1 MSVPAEVE
9 ELIASLKRQIAALQ
23 AEVADLRRQL
33 GQDSSNSSKPPSS
46 DGLKK
51 KPRIAGSLRGRSGK
65 ASGGHPSTSAQE
77 GHQGGTLRQVA
88 DADHVVRHE
97 ASACCHCGSPLEPK
111 SAIGIEK
118 RQVFDLPER
127 PLAITEHQA
136 SIYRCA
142 HCRGE
147 TKAAFPEGV
156 VSPTQYGE
164 RIKAAAVYLNVQQLI
179 PEDRTA
185 QALSDLFGAP
195 LICPASI
202 VAWVRKKA
210 EDLRQVYAR
219 IGERVAQVKVRHLDE
234 TGFRIAGKLQW
245 LHTTSSL
252 AFTFYRAGEKRGAI
266 PQDLQGGVVVHDHF
280 LPYRRLDT
288 VDHAFCNAH
297 ILRELQSLIEFDKEP
312 WAEAMRDMLLEANL
326 AVHKAREAGA
336 TALVSDEL
344 AAFVDRY
351 WAAVRRGLAF
361 HRALPKLETKTNP
374 RGRTKQR
381 PGHNL
386 LERLKTFKTET
397 LRFLTDFDVP
407 FTNNLAEQDLRMM
420 KVKMKISGSFR
431 TLDGAQIFARLRSV
445 VSTARKQGC
454 NILQTLAA
462 APSQIMLALTA

>member
-1 MSVPAEVE
+1 MNLPAEVE
-9 ELIASLKRQIAALQ
+9 ELIASLKRQIVALQ

-33 GQDSSNSSKPPSS
+33 GQDSSNSSKPPSG

-65 ASGGHPSTSAQE
+65 ASGGQK
-77 GHQGGTLRQVA
+77 GHRGGTLRQVA
-88 DADHVVRHE
+88 DPDHVVRRE
-97 ASACCHCGSPLEPK
+97 ACACCHCGSPLEPR
-111 SAIGIEK
+111 SAIGVEK

-127 PLAITEHQA
+127 PLVITEHQA
-136 SIYRCA
+136 SIYRCP

-164 RIKAAAVYLNVQQLI
+164 RIRAAAIYLNIQQLI

-202 VAWVRKKA
+202 VAWVRQKA
-210 EDLRQVYAR
+210 EELRQVYGR
-219 IGERVAQVKVRHLDE
+219 IGERVAEAKVRHLDE

-266 PQDLQGGVVVHDHF
+266 PEDLQGGVVVHDHF

-288 VDHAFCNAH
+288 VGHAFCNAH
-297 ILRELQSLIEFDKEP
+297 ILRELQSLIAFDKEP
-312 WAEAMRDMLLEANL
+312 WAAPLRDMLRDANL
-326 AVHKAREAGA
+326 AVNQAREAGA
-336 TALVSDEL
+336 TALAPDQC
-344 AAFVDRY
+344 AAFVERY
-351 WAAVRRGLAF
+351 WAAIRLGLAF
-361 HRALPKLETKTNP
+361 HRKLPKLATKANP

-462 APSQIMLALTA
+462 PPSHIMRALNA

>member
-1 MSVPAEVE
+1 MSLPAEVE

-51 KPRIAGSLRGRSGK
+51 KARVAGSLRGRSGK
-65 ASGGHPSTSAQE
+65 ASGGQK

-88 DADHVVRHE
+88 DPDHMVRHE
-97 ASACCHCGSPLEPK
+97 ASTCCHCRSPLEPK

-127 PLAITEHQA
+127 PLVVAEHQA

-142 HCRGE
+142 HCRGD

-164 RIKAAAVYLNVQQLI
+164 RIRAAAVYLNIQQLI

-202 VAWVRKKA
+202 VAWVRKKG

-219 IGERVAQVKVRHLDE
+219 IGERVAEVKVRHLDE

-326 AVHKAREAGA
+326 AVNKAREAGV
-336 TALVSDEL
+336 TALAPDEL

-351 WAAVRRGLAF
+351 WAAVRLGLAF
-361 HRALPKLETKTNP
+361 HRKLPKLKPKANP

-445 VSTARKQGC
+445 VSTARKHGC

-462 APSQIMLALTA
+462 SPNHIMRALNA

>member
-65 ASGGHPSTSAQE
+65 ASGGQK
-77 GHQGGTLRQVA
+77 GHRGGTLRQVA
-88 DADHVVRHE
+88 DPDHVVRHE
-97 ASACCHCGSPLEPK
+97 SRACCHCGSPLE
-111 SAIGIEK
+111 
-118 RQVFDLPER
+118 
-127 PLAITEHQA
+127 
-136 SIYRCA
+136 
-142 HCRGE
+142 
-147 TKAAFPEGV
+147 TKTAFPAGV

-164 RIKAAAVYLNVQQLI
+164 RIKAAAIYLNIQQLI

-202 VAWVRKKA
+202 VAWVRKKG
-210 EDLRQVYAR
+210 EDLRQVHAR
-219 IGERVAQVKVRHLDE
+219 IGERVAEVKVRHLDE

-266 PQDLQGGVVVHDHF
+266 PENLQGGVVVHDHF
-280 LPYRRLDT
+280 LPYRRLDA

-312 WAEAMRDMLLEANL
+312 WAEAMRDMLREANL
-326 AVHKAREAGA
+326 AVHKAREAGV
-336 TALVSDEL
+336 TALAPDER

-351 WAAVRRGLAF
+351 WAAVRLGLAF
-361 HRALPKLETKTNP
+361 HRALPKLETKANP

-431 TLDGAQIFARLRSV
+431 TLDGAQIFARLSR
-445 VSTARKQGC
+445 AD
-454 NILQTLAA
+454 
-462 APSQIMLALTA
+462 

>member
-1 MSVPAEVE
+1 MNLPPEVE
-9 ELIASLKRQIAALQ
+9 ELIASLKREIAALQ

-65 ASGGHPSTSAQE
+65 ASGGQK
-77 GHQGGTLRQVA
+77 GHKGGTLRQVS
-88 DADHVVRHE
+88 DPDHVVEHE
-97 ASACCHCGSPLEPK
+97 ASACRHCGSSFDAK
-111 SAIGIEK
+111 SAVGVEK
-118 RQVFDLPER
+118 RQVFDLPKR
-127 PLAITEHQA
+127 PLVVTQHQA
-136 SIYRCA
+136 SIYCCT

-147 TKAAFPEGV
+147 TKAAFPQGV

-164 RIKAAAVYLNVQQLI
+164 RIKAAAIYLNIQQLI

-195 LICPASI
+195 LVCPASI
-202 VAWVRKKA
+202 VGWVRKKD
-210 EDLRQVYAR
+210 EDLRQVYAC
-219 IGERVAQVKVRHLDE
+219 IGERVAKVKVRHLDE

-252 AFTFYRAGEKRGAI
+252 AFTFYRADEKRGAI

-280 LPYRRLDT
+280 MPYRQLDT

-297 ILRELQSLIEFDKEP
+297 ILRELNSLIEFDKEP
-312 WAEAMRDMLLEANL
+312 WAEAMRGMLREANL
-326 AVHKAREAGA
+326 AVHKARGAGA
-336 TALVSDEL
+336 TALAPDER
-344 AAFVDRY
+344 AAFVERY
-351 WAAVRRGLAF
+351 WAVVRRGLAF
-361 HRALPKLETKTNP
+361 HRALPKLGTKANP
-374 RGRTKQR
+374 RGRTRQR

-397 LRFLTDFDVP
+397 LRFLNDFEVP

-462 APSQIMLALTA
+462 PPSHIMHTLTA

>member
-1 MSVPAEVE
+1 MSLPAEVE

-65 ASGGHPSTSAQE
+65 ASGGQK
-77 GHQGGTLRQVA
+77 GHKGGTLRQVA
-88 DADHVVRHE
+88 DPDHVVGHE
-97 ASACCHCGSPLEPK
+97 ASACCHCGSPLEPR
-111 SAIGIEK
+111 SAIGVEK

-127 PLAITEHQA
+127 PLVVTQHQA
-136 SIYRCA
+136 SIYLCA

-164 RIKAAAVYLNVQQLI
+164 RIKAAAIYLNIQQLI

-202 VAWVRKKA
+202 VAWVRKKG
-210 EDLRQVYAR
+210 EDLRQVHAR
-219 IGERVAQVKVRHLDE
+219 IGERVAEVKVRHLDE

-266 PQDLQGGVVVHDHF
+266 PENLQGGVVVHDHF
-280 LPYRRLDT
+280 LPYRRLDA

-297 ILRELQSLIEFDKEP
+297 ILR
-312 WAEAMRDMLLEANL
+312 
-326 AVHKAREAGA
+326 
-336 TALVSDEL
+336 
-344 AAFVDRY
+344 
-351 WAAVRRGLAF
+351 
-361 HRALPKLETKTNP
+361 
-374 RGRTKQR
+374 
-381 PGHNL
+381 
-386 LERLKTFKTET
+386 ERLKTFKTET

>member
-1 MSVPAEVE
+1 MSLPAEVE

-65 ASGGHPSTSAQE
+65 ASGGQK
-77 GHQGGTLRQVA
+77 GHKGGTLRQVA
-88 DADHVVRHE
+88 DPDHVVGHK
-97 ASACCHCGSPLEPK
+97 ASACCHCGSPL
-111 SAIGIEK
+111 
-118 RQVFDLPER
+118 
-127 PLAITEHQA
+127 
-136 SIYRCA
+136 
-142 HCRGE
+142 
-147 TKAAFPEGV
+147 
-156 VSPTQYGE
+156 
-164 RIKAAAVYLNVQQLI
+164 
-179 PEDRTA
+179 
-185 QALSDLFGAP
+185 
-195 LICPASI
+195 
-202 VAWVRKKA
+202 
-210 EDLRQVYAR
+210 
-219 IGERVAQVKVRHLDE
+219 E

-266 PQDLQGGVVVHDHF
+266 PENLQGGVVVHDHF
-280 LPYRRLDT
+280 LPYRRLDV

-312 WAEAMRDMLLEANL
+312 WAEAMRDMLREANL

-336 TALVSDEL
+336 TALASHER

-361 HRALPKLETKTNP
+361 HRALPKLETKANP

-454 NILQTLAA
+454 NILQTLTAS
-462 APSQIMLALTA
+462 PSQIMIALTA

>member
-1 MSVPAEVE
+1 MNLPAEVE
-9 ELIASLKRQIAALQ
+9 ELIASLKRQIVALQ

-33 GQDSSNSSKPPSS
+33 GQDSSNSSKPPSG

-65 ASGGHPSTSAQE
+65 ASGGQKGHP
-77 GHQGGTLRQVA
+77 GGTLRQVA
-88 DADHVVRHE
+88 DPDHVVRRE
-97 ASACCHCGSPLEPK
+97 ACACCRCGSPLEPQ
-111 SAIGIEK
+111 SAIGVEK

-127 PLAITEHQA
+127 PLVITEHQA
-136 SIYRCA
+136 SIYRCP

-164 RIKAAAVYLNVQQLI
+164 RIRAAAIYLNIQQLI

-210 EDLRQVYAR
+210 EDLQQVYAR
-219 IGERVAQVKVRHLDE
+219 IGERVAEVKVRHLDE

-266 PQDLQGGVVVHDHF
+266 PEDLQGGVVVHDHF

-288 VDHAFCNAH
+288 VGHAFCNAH
-297 ILRELQSLIEFDKEP
+297 ILRELQSLIAFDKEP
-312 WAEAMRDMLLEANL
+312 WAAAMRDMLLAANR
-326 AVHKAREAGA
+326 AVNQAREAGA
-336 TALVSDEL
+336 TALAPDQC
-344 AAFVDRY
+344 AAFVERY
-351 WAAVRRGLAF
+351 WAAIRLGLAF
-361 HRALPKLETKTNP
+361 HRKLPKLATKANP

-407 FTNNLAEQDLRMM
+407 FTNNLAEQNLRMM

-462 APSQIMLALTA
+462 PPSHIMRALNA

>member
-1 MSVPAEVE
+1 MNLPAEVD
-9 ELIASLKRQIAALQ
+9 ELIASLKCQIAVLQ

-33 GQDSSNSSKPPSS
+33 GQNSSNSSKPPSS

-65 ASGGHPSTSAQE
+65 ASGGQK
-77 GHQGGTLRQVA
+77 GHQGGTLRQAA
-88 DADHVVRHE
+88 DPDHVVRHE
-97 ASACCHCGSPLEPK
+97 ASACCHCCLPLEPK

-127 PLAITEHQA
+127 PLVVTEHQA

-147 TKAAFPEGV
+147 TKAAFPVGV

-164 RIKAAAVYLNVQQLI
+164 RIRAAAIYLNIQQLI

-202 VAWVRKKA
+202 VAWVRKKG
-210 EDLRQVYAR
+210 EDLRPVYAR
-219 IGERVAQVKVRHLDE
+219 IGERVAKVKVRHLDE

-245 LHTTSSL
+245 LHTTSSP

-312 WAEAMRDMLLEANL
+312 WAEAMRDMLREANL
-326 AVHKAREAGA
+326 AVNKAREASA
-336 TALVSDEL
+336 AELAPDKL

-351 WAAVRRGLAF
+351 WAAIRLGLAF
-361 HRALPKLETKTNP
+361 HRGLPKLETKAKP
-374 RGRTKQR
+374 GGRTKQR

-386 LERLKTFKTET
+386 LERLKTFKPET

-462 APSQIMLALTA
+462 APSNIMLALTA